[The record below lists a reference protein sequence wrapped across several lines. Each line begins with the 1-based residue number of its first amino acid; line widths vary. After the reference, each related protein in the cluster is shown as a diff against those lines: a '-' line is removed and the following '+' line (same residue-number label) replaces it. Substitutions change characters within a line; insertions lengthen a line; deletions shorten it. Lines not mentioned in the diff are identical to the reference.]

1 MDNFIDKL
9 AQKFSAQELIKANSQ
24 AEAAE
29 AKRLEQQVAEYEKI
43 LQEMRKLNYKNT
55 EIADRIEEIIS
66 GISEGG
72 ASAAAVQSDEELM
85 AAIKALSEK
94 FDALVEEEGEGEE
107 GEMQRLTTVLRAVS
121 EKMEGLIADNSE
133 KIDSLK
139 ENDEHVINT
148 IKSFI
153 EDQDKD
159 REAER
164 ERFDAERARL
174 DAEREQFASERA
186 RYEQERIERE
196 RQAAEQS
203 DNDAQEMSQLL
214 DEKFKQSEDFF
225 HKESVKVYRNVQAVV
240 SDEMKRTNDTISVE
254 NTAIKS
260 KLNAVFIIS
269 IISLAASL
277 GGVILSV
284 LTLFTAMGITLF

>member
-121 EKMEGLIADNSE
+121 ERMEGLIADNSE

-139 ENDEHVINT
+139 ENDEHVI
-148 IKSFI
+148 I
-153 EDQDKD
+153 
-159 REAER
+159 R
-164 ERFDAERARL
+164 
-174 DAEREQFASERA
+174 
-186 RYEQERIERE
+186 
-196 RQAAEQS
+196 
-203 DNDAQEMSQLL
+203 
-214 DEKFKQSEDFF
+214 
-225 HKESVKVYRNVQAVV
+225 
-240 SDEMKRTNDTISVE
+240 
-254 NTAIKS
+254 
-260 KLNAVFIIS
+260 
-269 IISLAASL
+269 
-277 GGVILSV
+277 
-284 LTLFTAMGITLF
+284 

>member
-1 MDNFIDKL
+1 MDNFIDKI
-9 AQKFSAQELIKANSQ
+9 AQKFNAQELIKANSQ
-24 AEAAE
+24 AEAAQN
-29 AKRLEQQVAEYEKI
+29 KRLEQQVAEYEKI

-66 GISEGG
+66 GVDGVG
-72 ASAAAVQSDEELM
+72 AAVAVQSDEELV
-85 AAIKALSEK
+85 ASVKALSEK
-94 FDALVEEEGEGEE
+94 FDALIAEEGEDEE
-107 GEMQRLTTVLRAVS
+107 GDVQRITTVLRAVS
-121 EKMEGLIADNSE
+121 EKMESLIADNSE
-133 KIDSLK
+133 KIDNLK
-139 ENDEHVINT
+139 ENDERVINT

-164 ERFDAERARL
+164 ERFEAERARL
-174 DAEREQFASERA
+174 DEERSRFAAERE

-196 RQAAEQS
+196 RQAEEQS
-203 DNDAQEMSQLL
+203 QNDAQEMAQVL

-254 NTAIKS
+254 NTSLKS
-260 KLNAVFIIS
+260 KINAVLVVS
-269 IISLAASL
+269 IVSLVASL

-284 LTLFTAMGITLF
+284 LTLLTAMGITLF

>member
-1 MDNFIDKL
+1 MDNFIDKI
-9 AQKFSAQELIKANSQ
+9 AQKFNAQELIKANSQ
-24 AEAAE
+24 ADAAQ
-29 AKRLEQQVAEYEKI
+29 KQRLEQQVAEYEKI
-43 LQEMRKLNYKNT
+43 LQEMRKLNFKNT

-66 GISEGG
+66 RTSGEG
-72 ASAAAVQSDEELM
+72 AAVTVQSDEELV
-85 AAIKALSEK
+85 AAVKALSEK
-94 FDALVEEEGEGEE
+94 FDALIEEEGEDEE

-121 EKMEGLIADNSE
+121 EKMESLIAGNSE

-139 ENDEHVINT
+139 ENDERVINT

-164 ERFDAERARL
+164 ERLEAEKARL
-174 DAEREQFASERA
+174 AEERDRFAAERERFER
-186 RYEQERIERE
+186 ERE
-196 RQAAEQS
+196 RQAEEQAQ
-203 DNDAQEMSQLL
+203 NDAQELSQAL

-254 NTAIKS
+254 STSVKS
-260 KLNAVFIIS
+260 KMNVVLIVS
-269 IISLAASL
+269 IVSLAASL

-284 LTLFTAMGITLF
+284 LTLLTAMGITLF